1 MFLYP
6 KILSYS
12 NNSDKIKHKIFMA
25 LYEKE
30 EIEKFISTQEPIQQQ
45 ICNNLRNL
53 ILECI
58 PNSIEMI
65 AHNALGY
72 APIKSYMER
81 KLYIAPHKNW
91 VNLGFF
97 SGTDLY
103 DPENLLEGTGK
114 KMRHIKIKSIEQS
127 KNPAL
132 RNLITLAWQTN
143 IKNE

>member
-1 MFLYP
+1 
-6 KILSYS
+6 
-12 NNSDKIKHKIFMA
+12 
-25 LYEKE
+25 
-30 EIEKFISTQEPIQQQ
+30 
-45 ICNNLRNL
+45 
-53 ILECI
+53 
-58 PNSIEMI
+58 
-65 AHNALGY
+65 
-72 APIKSYMER
+72 